1 MPTVTT
7 PTAAVPDTMMPFG
20 QMPFGQMPFGQM
32 PFGQMMDPLAMSRLA
47 FDWWRLCMESSQV
60 IALRSMR
67 MMQGGAVAQREAV
80 RMVSEK
86 WETAALLG
94 MSAATG
100 QAGNTPETAMRGAMQ
115 RYQTKVSANR
125 RRLSR

>member
-7 PTAAVPDTMMPFG
+7 PTAAVPDTM
-20 QMPFGQMPFGQM
+20 MPFGQM

-100 QAGNTPETAMRGAMQ
+100 QAGNTPEAAMRGAMQ

>member
-1 MPTVTT
+1 MSQPARK
-7 PTAAVPDTMMPFG
+7 PAPKPADLFDPFS
-20 QMPFGQMPFGQM
+20 
-32 PFGQMMDPLAMSRLA
+32 MSSLA
-47 FDWWRLCMESSQV
+47 FDWWRLWYESSQV
-60 IALRSMR
+60 IALRSIR

-86 WETAALLG
+86 WETATLLG
-94 MSAATG
+94 MSAASG
-100 QAGNTPETAMRGAMQ
+100 QAGNTPEAAMRGAMQ